1 MSNQRE
7 FKERKPSKARQA
19 YLEKEKLKQN
29 EQKQTKQEDKEFLK
43 QKKQTLRRINK
54 QRGDKSQQLQISVEK
69 TINEDF

>member
-29 EQKQTKQEDKEFLK
+29 EQKQIKQEDKESLK
-43 QKKQTLRRINK
+43 KRKQILRKINK
-54 QRGDKSQQLQISVEK
+54 QHGNKSQQLQISIEK
-69 TINEDF
+69 TINENF